1 MVIFLTDAP
10 MKRSTLGRSR
20 QAANNLDRAL
30 TGTFSESGSM
40 LDHGFT
46 LELFARFIR
55 LVAGKTKC
63 WSVLAVAESEKKY
76 CAF

>member
-1 MVIFLTDAP
+1 MVILLTDAR

-20 QAANNLDRAL
+20 ETGNNVDRAVAE
-30 TGTFSESGSM
+30 TFSESGSM
-40 LDHGFT
+40 LDHGLT

-63 WSVLAVAESEKKY
+63 WSAFAVAESEKKY